1 MSEQEIKPNID
12 CFGTIDKKNKEGC
25 NHCGNNA
32 MCETFKPKLTQL
44 MADAREGGK
53 QEYINKRN
61 AETALAKS
69 KYIIYGFVVAV
80 LVFLFWVLSQEA

>member
-1 MSEQEIKPNID
+1 MPKQEIKPNID

-25 NHCGNNA
+25 KHCGNNT

-44 MADAREGGK
+44 IADAREEGK
-53 QEYINKRN
+53 QEYINKKN
-61 AETALAKS
+61 TEIALAKS
-69 KYIIYGFVVAV
+69 KYIIYGFIVAV